1 MSLDNMSTATKMDLF
16 CRSGA
21 PAELMG
27 RHRGDEYEGVWTT
40 GARQSIPMVS
50 TVPVLG
56 LPMAVLLGMI
66 PTPAVPALWELL
78 LSVAVLATEKSFST

>member
-1 MSLDNMSTATKMDLF
+1 MDLF

-40 GARQSIPMVS
+40 GARRPIPVVDPMQREAARATFRSRLFHFVGGADHLEES
-50 TVPVLG
+50 GDWLRLSQEGFGAYLG
-56 LPMAVLLGMI
+56 P
-66 PTPAVPALWELL
+66 PTR
-78 LSVAVLATEKSFST
+78 SF